1 MVNQA
6 VNQPSQVAIA
16 AALGISTAAVTKQKK
31 RGMPVDSVE
40 AARAWREQNL
50 NVAASKFGGSPVGAV
65 GIGAGVGGAVGGA
78 LPAGAT
84 FAASPAAI
92 QFTPS
97 QLDGNRQQGRAPSD
111 DELGEDFKA
120 ARTRREISDAN
131 MAEMMEAETRKDLIR
146 LAAVKAALATAF
158 AATREGLLQIPAR
171 LAPML
176 AADTDP
182 ASVQNL
188 LHEEIHRALM
198 HLSGASERV
207 GQTDE
212 PVQ

>member
-1 MVNQA
+1 MVNPLG
-6 VNQPSQVAIA
+6 NQPSQAAIA

-50 NVAASKFGGSPVGAV
+50 NVAASKLGVV
-65 GIGAGVGGAVGGA
+65 VAG
-78 LPAGAT
+78 LPARAT

-92 QFTPS
+92 EFTPGPTA
-97 QLDGNRQQGRAPSD
+97 GNRQQGRATSD
-111 DELGEDFKA
+111 DDLGEDFKA

-146 LAAVKAALATAF
+146 LSAVKAALATAF
-158 AATREGLLQIPAR
+158 AATRDGLLQIPAR
-171 LAPML
+171 MAPML

-188 LHEEIHRALM
+188 LHQEIHRALM

-212 PVQ
+212 AVQ